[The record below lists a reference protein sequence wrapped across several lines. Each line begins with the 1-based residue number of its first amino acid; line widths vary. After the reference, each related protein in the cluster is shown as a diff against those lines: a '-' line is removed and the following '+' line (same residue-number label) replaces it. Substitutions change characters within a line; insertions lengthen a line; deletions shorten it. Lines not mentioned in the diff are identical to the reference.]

1 MSDVVDLEREL
12 QHVTEHWSPRVV
24 GELNNDYV
32 KVVKAQGQLIWHH
45 HDAEDELF
53 LVLRG
58 RLKMLLE
65 GDRSAEIG
73 PGQFFVVPRGVEHCP
88 VAEEETWVVLIE
100 PKATAHTGN
109 VQSERTKSIDQQ
121 LGRA

>member
-24 GELNNDYV
+24 GEVNNDYV
-32 KVVKAQGQLIWHH
+32 KVVKAHGELIWHH
-45 HDAEDELF
+45 HDVEDELF

-58 RLKMLLE
+58 KLKMLLE
-65 GDRSAEIG
+65 GDRAVEIG
-73 PGQFFVVPRGVEHCP
+73 PGQFFVVPHGVEHCP
-88 VAEEETWVVLIE
+88 VAAEETWVVLIE

-109 VQSERTKSIDQQ
+109 VVTEQTKSIEQQ
-121 LGRA
+121 LKKA